1 MGETPVC
8 DLNRSSYHIEGGDIL
23 VISAKTILVGIS
35 DRTEP
40 AAVESLAKELLTS
53 NKFQTTELIAIR
65 VPSDGLRIHLD
76 TFISRIDHDAF
87 LIDREICNAVDAYS
101 IQLKR
106 SGKGLTITPI
116 DRTIPEILSAA
127 CCEPIKVIDCGG
139 GNQTAYERERRNNAT
154 SILALSPGKLCVY
167 EENVWTNEALEKAG
181 MELFPL
187 SIDELT
193 KGYGGTNCLC
203 LPLWREDL

>member
-1 MGETPVC
+1 MYK
-8 DLNRSSYHIEGGDIL
+8 R
-23 VISAKTILVGIS
+23 
-35 DRTEP
+35 
-40 AAVESLAKELLTS
+40 
-53 NKFQTTELIAIR
+53 Q
-65 VPSDGLRIHLD
+65 
-76 TFISRIDHDAF
+76 
-87 LIDREICNAVDAYS
+87 AYS
-101 IQLKR
+101 IQLKL